1 MPKEEREMIEQKDEI
16 FRFLEQSHI
25 SKKNTTRLRS
35 LCSSSNKDIAK
46 LASIVLEVA
55 AIKPYKKRRLKE
67 LARKRPDL
75 LQKLD
80 ETGLILAHRRPRR
93 FS

>member
-1 MPKEEREMIEQKDEI
+1 MSKDERETIEQKDEI
-16 FRFLEQSHI
+16 FHFLEQSHI
-25 SKKNTTRLRS
+25 SQKNTTRLRG
-35 LCSSSNKDIAK
+35 LCSSPNKDIAE

-55 AIKPYKKRRLKE
+55 AVKPYKKRRLKE

-80 ETGLILAHRRPRR
+80 ETGLILAHR
-93 FS
+93 